1 MVVNH
6 LAVMVTPEPFDLP
19 HCTPCSRLESGSFKP
34 PNQSNKERKRMI
46 EMRAKL
52 ITVGLLGA
60 AATLPIDHAKTDQIG
75 HASWYSLPNN
85 ITANGEQMDPNEL
98 TAAHRSL
105 PLGMTVLVENLSN
118 GRSVVVRIND
128 RGPFIGGRIIDLSKA
143 AAESIGMIGSGV
155 ATVRVITPEGGALA
169 AHESESNFTSG
180 KLLAAVDKIE
190 ITAMDDHAKVQ
201 TAAQPIPA
209 KPESKH
215 PKSGASR
222 GKTAAAT
229 IPAKPESAKPPTLSP
244 PRVAAV
250 KTSSQSKHA
259 KSGASRGKIVAAQ
272 SSTKSS
278 VKTAVKSS
286 VKTTAER
293 SVKTAAKTASDSS
306 EKTVFKR
313 LMKIAARAIA
323 PMASARP
330 SSPRAGASR

>member
-1 MVVNH
+1 
-6 LAVMVTPEPFDLP
+6 
-19 HCTPCSRLESGSFKP
+19 
-34 PNQSNKERKRMI
+34 MI

-244 PRVAAV
+244 PRVPAAKTSSQSKHPKSGASRGKTAAATIPAKPASAKPPTLSPPRVAAV